1 MLKFP
6 HMYTLPIIIIFIA
19 GYLAITLEH
28 PLKIGKTATALLMAV
43 ALWTLYAL
51 GQPDL
56 HGTAEKLAENL
67 ADVSQILFFLLGAMT
82 IVEMIDAHRGFQAII
97 KWIHTKDKVTLL
109 WIAGFATF
117 FMSSI
122 LDNLTSSIVM
132 VTLLRKLLDN
142 KKDRMVFASI
152 VIIAA
157 NAGGAWTPIG
167 DVTTTM
173 LWIGGRIT
181 SWNII
186 KTLFI
191 PSVIALAIPLV
202 VQSFLIR
209 GKIEVADNKVEK
221 YGATEPFGKLIL
233 LLGVGSLIFVPIFKS
248 ITHLPPFMGILLGV
262 GLIWLVTDIIHS
274 SYPERQ
280 HLRISHALTKI
291 DISSVLFFLGILLAV
306 GALQS
311 EGILGKLAAGLD
323 SLTGDKRI
331 IIYIIGLLSAIVDN
345 VPLVAAGMGM
355 YDISIY
361 PIDNPLW
368 EMLAF
373 CAGTGGSVLII
384 GSAAGVVVMGMEKIE
399 FFWYAKRISLNAL
412 IGYTSGF
419 LAYILMNPVR

>member
-1 MLKFP
+1 
-6 HMYTLPIIIIFIA
+6 MYTLPLILIFIG

-43 ALWTLYAL
+43 VLWVLYTAGSGDIIL
-51 GQPDL
+51 S
-56 HGTAEKLAENL
+56 AEKLSEDL
-67 ADVSQILFFLLGAMT
+67 ADVSQILFFLMGAMT
-82 IVEMIDAHRGFQAII
+82 IVEMIDAHKGFNVII
-97 KWIHTKDKVTLL
+97 KWIHTKNKVTLL
-109 WIAGFATF
+109 WITGFATF

-132 VTLLRKLLDN
+132 VTLLRKLLDDR
-142 KKDRMVFASI
+142 KDRMVFASI

-173 LWIGGRIT
+173 LWIGGQIT

-186 KTLFI
+186 RSLFI
-191 PSVIALAIPLV
+191 PSVIALAVPLI
-202 VQSFLIR
+202 VQSFLVKGRIA
-209 GKIEVADNKVEK
+209 VTDNNVEK
-221 YGATEPFGKLIL
+221 FGATEPYGRLVLFMGI
-233 LLGVGSLIFVPIFKS
+233 GSLIFVPVFKS
-248 ITHLPPFMGILLGV
+248 LTHLPPFMGILLGV
-262 GLIWLVTDIIHS
+262 GLMWMVTDIIHS
-274 SYPERQ
+274 SFPDRQ
-280 HLRISHALTKI
+280 HLRIGHALSKI

-311 EGILGKLAAGLD
+311 AGILKGLASGLD
-323 SLTGDKRI
+323 SLTQDKRI

-355 YDISIY
+355 YDISLF
-361 PIDNPLW
+361 PVDSSLW

-399 FFWYAKRISLNAL
+399 FFWYARRISLNAL
-412 IGYTSGF
+412 AGYTAGF
-419 LAYILMNPVR
+419 ITYTLIYPV